1 MENGREVKERI
12 RERGVQ
18 INAKKE
24 REEGR
29 KKQEEERIVGKE
41 REEGMIEKKR
51 RNPKELRILRK

>member
-24 REEGR
+24 REEVPR
-29 KKQEEERIVGKE
+29 
-41 REEGMIEKKR
+41 
-51 RNPKELRILRK
+51 